1 MTGVALGF
9 LAVAA
14 TGLIALGIEGRAL
27 RRQLRGT
34 APVPRGAPG
43 ISVLKPLSGG
53 DDGLVANL
61 ASFAA
66 IDWPEFEVL
75 LGIHDASDLA
85 LPVAQAAEARWPGC
99 FRVVMQG
106 PDLGMNP
113 KVSQLATL
121 VGEARHSLLVIS
133 DSNVRVEPG
142 YLAEIAARLE
152 DPEVGL
158 VTHLIAGIGERSTG
172 ALLENL
178 HLAGGVATGIA
189 AAKRIAGRD
198 VVMGKSMALR
208 REDLAAMGGLEP
220 VKDLLAEDY
229 VIGQMVPRMLGKRV
243 ELASRP
249 VQNVVQDSTLGE
261 FFHRARR
268 WAVLQHA
275 LVGRIEPGAH
285 RRRARSVDRRGGGGG
300 SWRPG
305 AARRRGG
312 LVAPARGLPPRAA
325 AARAG
330 KGPDPRPRLDRG
342 LLPPYRELARKPA
355 AGAPGHPARA
365 ARPSPLESTGTPW
378 NLRPFPPKTSA
389 ASSRWSRPWTWAT
402 ATSGP
407 PAPSPGPSARR
418 LSWWTGLPWSGP
430 RS

>member
-1 MTGVALGF
+1 
-9 LAVAA
+9 
-14 TGLIALGIEGRAL
+14 
-27 RRQLRGT
+27 
-34 APVPRGAPG
+34 
-43 ISVLKPLSGG
+43 
-53 DDGLVANL
+53 
-61 ASFAA
+61 
-66 IDWPEFEVL
+66 
-75 LGIHDASDLA
+75 
-85 LPVAQAAEARWPGC
+85 VAQAAEARWPGC

-158 VTHLIAGIGERSTG
+158 VTHLIAGIGERSSG

-189 AAKRIAGRD
+189 AAKQIAGRD

-275 LVGRIEPGAH
+275 LVGPWLYAAQVIHNPLLLATLALVAEPAPWTAAAWVAVAGA
-285 RRRARSVDRRGGGGG
+285 RALLD
-300 SWRPG
+300 G
-305 AARRRGG
+305 AAGSSLRTGGFRPAQLLGVPGKDLILGFAWIEGFFRRTVNWRGNRLRVLPG
-312 LVAPARGLPPRAA
+312 TRLAPPDPPR
-325 AARAG
+325 
-330 KGPDPRPRLDRG
+330 
-342 LLPPYRELARKPA
+342 
-355 AGAPGHPARA
+355 
-365 ARPSPLESTGTPW
+365 
-378 NLRPFPPKTSA
+378 
-389 ASSRWSRPWTWAT
+389 
-402 ATSGP
+402 
-407 PAPSPGPSARR
+407 
-418 LSWWTGLPWSGP
+418 
-430 RS
+430 

>member
-1 MTGVALGF
+1 MTGVALGL
-9 LAVAA
+9 LAAAA
-14 TGLIALGIEGRAL
+14 TGLTALGIEGRAL
-27 RRQLRGT
+27 RRQLRG
-34 APVPRGAPG
+34 AVPVPRGAPG

-53 DDGLVANL
+53 DDGLGANL

-85 LPVAQAAEARWPGC
+85 LPVARAAEARWPGC

-189 AAKRIAGRD
+189 AAKRIARRD

-229 VIGQMVPRMLGKRV
+229 VIGQMVPRRLGKRV

-275 LVGRIEPGAH
+275 LVGPWLYAAQVIHNPLLLATLALVAEPAPWTAAAWVTVAGA
-285 RRRARSVDRRGGGGG
+285 RALLD
-300 SWRPG
+300 G
-305 AARRRGG
+305 AAGSSLRTGGFRPAQLLGVPGKDLILGFAWIEGFFRRTVNWRGNRLRVLPG
-312 LVAPARGLPPRAA
+312 TRLAPPDPPR
-325 AARAG
+325 
-330 KGPDPRPRLDRG
+330 
-342 LLPPYRELARKPA
+342 
-355 AGAPGHPARA
+355 
-365 ARPSPLESTGTPW
+365 
-378 NLRPFPPKTSA
+378 
-389 ASSRWSRPWTWAT
+389 
-402 ATSGP
+402 
-407 PAPSPGPSARR
+407 
-418 LSWWTGLPWSGP
+418 
-430 RS
+430 